1 VTSVAFF
8 VAERYV
14 PSSPPADVGGVVRLD
29 RSAAAGSA
37 IPIRHVRTWLL
48 AADETCFSL
57 FEAPSAELVRAAGS
71 AVGLRYSRI
80 TEAVEGGSESTD
92 D

>member
-1 VTSVAFF
+1 MAFF

-14 PSSPPADVGGVVRLD
+14 PSSPPTDVGGVVRLD
-29 RSAAAGSA
+29 RRAAAGSA
-37 IPIRHVRTWLL
+37 TPIRHVRTWLL

-57 FEAPSAELVRAAGS
+57 FEAPSAELVRVAGS

-80 TEAVEGGSESTD
+80 TEAVEAGSDTD